1 MKWDHPIIPQSHK
14 GLWTRCPRDKSLCD
28 VGTLPY
34 SRLPTLYTPM
44 PLDRTNRYV
53 TPEGLGR
60 TLSRNSNISYPRAR
74 GSTRFG
80 PRPYPSLRDIATRID
95 GRGDSWFDHTG
106 DDLHFRDFGFQAR
119 IQVARRLSQRA
130 DRGGGRDGVLERL
143 LVEGTFDREE
153 ASVVNVAEEYAMH
166 HASAVGLRL
175 LIRVEELER
184 RVSCDLGLG
193 VLLWSSNDFFLSST

>member
-1 MKWDHPIIPQSHK
+1 
-14 GLWTRCPRDKSLCD
+14 
-28 VGTLPY
+28 
-34 SRLPTLYTPM
+34 M
-44 PLDRTNRYV
+44 PLDRNNRYF

-60 TLSRNSNISYPRAR
+60 TLSRSSNIPYPRAR

-95 GRGDSWFDHTG
+95 VRGDAWFDHPG
-106 DDLHFRDFGFQAR
+106 DDLYFRDFNFQAR
-119 IQVARRLSQRA
+119 IQVARRLNHRA
-130 DRGGGRDGVLERL
+130 DRGGGRDRILERL

-184 RVSCDLGLG
+184 RVSSHCRLLMVLG
-193 VLLWSSNDFFLSST
+193 VLMMLLLARLSS